1 MCVRDIKEIEIL
13 DHDLVAYKLAS
24 TTKQSP
30 NIFKSFFE
38 PCNRAEQK
46 VPVSYDYY
54 VDGVGK
60 CFSYEL
66 NKKKTSRF
74 KTSPGM
80 YCFTIFDELDTFLKV
95 AVGGCE
101 KAALLKVLI
110 PKGSK
115 IRKSSYSYGHR
126 RDLEVI
132 LAEEVIPLEVLWRN

>member
-13 DHDLVAYKLAS
+13 DQDLVAYKLVS

-38 PCNRAEQK
+38 PWNRTEQRD
-46 VPVSYDYY
+46 PLSLCLYRDI
-54 VDGVGK
+54 VGK

-66 NKKKTSRF
+66 NKKKISRF

-80 YCFTIFDELDTFLKV
+80 YCYTIFDGLDSFLEETVVYCKT
-95 AVGGCE
+95 
-101 KAALLKVLI
+101 AALLKVLI

-115 IRKSSYSYGHR
+115 IRKSSYSYYYKA
-126 RDLEVI
+126 DLEVI
-132 LAEEVIPLEVLWRN
+132 LAEEVIPLEVLWCN